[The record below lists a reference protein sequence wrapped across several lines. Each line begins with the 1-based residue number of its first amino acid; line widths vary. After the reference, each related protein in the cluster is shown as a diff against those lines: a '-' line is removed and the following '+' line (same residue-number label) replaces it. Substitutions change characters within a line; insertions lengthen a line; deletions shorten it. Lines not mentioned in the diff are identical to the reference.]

1 VRRALLLAGPCA
13 LLLGSCA
20 QIGLHPRP
28 VHIPHGEVVTT
39 TGVRYADLFVGMGP
53 AAIMGDELVLDYT
66 VWLEEGARVD
76 STLDRGVPIT
86 VRLGEAPVKG
96 LDDGLLGMQPKGRRR
111 IVIPPKLAYGS
122 RGVEDMIPPDATLV
136 YEVHVLEVRRPEGG

>member
-1 VRRALLLAGPCA
+1 MRGAGLVLLLLA
-13 LLLGSCA
+13 SCA

-28 VHIPHGEVVTT
+28 VLRPHDEVATT
-39 TGVRYADLFVGMGP
+39 TGVRYCDLFVGMGP
-53 AAIMGDELVLDYT
+53 VAILGDDLVLDYT
-66 VWLEEGARVD
+66 VWLEDGTRVD

-96 LDDGLLGMQPKGRRR
+96 LDDGLVGMQPKGRRR
-111 IVIPPKLAYGS
+111 LIIPPRLAYGS
-122 RGVEDMIPPDATLV
+122 RGVEDLIPPDSTLV